1 MLDHR
6 RVTRAPGWS
15 PQPPAGFR
23 PPGRN
28 LPLDDRGASSSVSPA
43 CRLRGFAGDSSSVSS
58 GGRAPRP
65 PAGGASPPGPPVV
78 GVGFWGSVGRLL
90 ARPSALH
97 PSLLITF
104 TPHPSPPSPSN
115 PSRPSPFCLPSFA
128 TSPPSPFAAFALRR
142 LRSSPLRPPTFT
154 LSDLLASV
162 LRHLRRPFHLS
173 APFGRT
179 RSPAPRPSRL
189 TPSPFDPSR
198 PFDLLPSV
206 LRHLRRPF
214 AVLRPFTFRRSSAAP
229 LRPHFALRAF
239 APHPFALRRIRP
251 LTFTPFDPSRPSAF
265 CLPSFDTFA
274 ALCPFAFR
282 RSLAASLRLRLAL
295 RVFAPHTF
303 ALQTSHPSPL
313 RGLGLGLG

>member
-28 LPLDDRGASSSVSPA
+28 LPPRRPGGLLIGVPCLPLA
-43 CRLRGFAGDSSSVSS
+43 RLRWGFVVCVFWGPS
-58 GGRAPRP
+58 PRP

-78 GVGFWGSVGRLL
+78 GVGFWGVWGVCWL
-90 ARPSALH
+90 ALQPFSPSALH

-104 TPHPSPPSPSN
+104 TPHPSPPSLLTPS
-115 PSRPSPFCLPSFA
+115 PSDLHALRPSGFC
-128 TSPPSPFAAFALRR
+128 PSP
-142 LRSSPLRPPTFT
+142 SSPAP
-154 LSDLLASV
+154 
-162 LRHLRRPFHLS
+162 RPFILS

-179 RSPAPRPSRL
+179 RSPAPRPSCL

-206 LRHLRRPF
+206 LRHLRWPF

-229 LRPHFALRAF
+229 LRPHLALRVF

-303 ALQTSHPSPL
+303 ALQASHPSPL